1 MLHVFYAET
10 QKADIAFSTNSL
22 EIINLTSIVYR
33 LPNEASS
40 ILRVKLPA
48 FRIIRDK
55 RRYTKWFIL
64 HKYETTSF
72 FHLMFLMKQ

>member
-1 MLHVFYAET
+1 MLHVFDAET
-10 QKADIAFSTNSL
+10 QKADIAFSTTSL

-55 RRYTKWFIL
+55 RRCTNGSFPQHTRQPAFFI
-64 HKYETTSF
+64 
-72 FHLMFLMKQ
+72 